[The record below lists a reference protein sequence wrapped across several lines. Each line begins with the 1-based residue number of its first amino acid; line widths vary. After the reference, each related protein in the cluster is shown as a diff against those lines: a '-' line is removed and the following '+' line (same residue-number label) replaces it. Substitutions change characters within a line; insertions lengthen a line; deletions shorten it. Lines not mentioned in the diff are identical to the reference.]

1 MTINKASNWFTVDK
15 TGLAKLQH
23 EKDRFFILKELISNS
38 FDEQINRCSVSLE
51 YSDGEVTIEVRDD
64 SLEGF
69 KRLSDAHTLFAE
81 SYKKGNVLQ
90 RGRFNIGEKLALSL
104 FKEATITSTKG
115 RVIFHKDGTRSQ
127 TSTKRDVGTTF
138 SGIIKMTKR
147 EMDEIIEQCELIIP
161 PENVTFSVNE
171 NLFCRPDVHKVFTQS
186 LPTVDID
193 DEGNL
198 KSAIRKT
205 EIELF
210 KKGITDVNYICEL
223 GIPIVE
229 TDICFTI
236 NVNQK
241 VPMNKDRDNVSPTYL
256 KKLKT
261 YVLNETAYELDENE
275 AKTSWATE
283 AMENK
288 EVSDEAVVKVIGK
301 RFGEDAVVR
310 DPSDPEANKK
320 AVADGVTVIE
330 SGSLPS
336 NAWVHLRRARE
347 NDTSFARPAG
357 SVDAY
362 KSPILHAKVGGNLLP
377 EGAWTLGMEE
387 VAKFA
392 EDAHMTVFGESLVVD
407 MFDGQGF
414 SATYRKG
421 NLTFYYNVLGK
432 GWFDLKNRKEE
443 IVELI
448 IHEFGHYYASDHL
461 SERYYD
467 GLCRIGARLYCR
479 S

>member
-1 MTINKASNWFTVDK
+1 MTIHKASNWFTVDK

-38 FDEQINRCSVSLE
+38 FDEQINRCAVSLE
-51 YSDGEVTIEVRDD
+51 YSDGEVTVEVTDD
-64 SLEGF
+64 SVEGF

-115 RVIFHKDGTRSQ
+115 RIIFHKDGTRSQ

-171 NLFCRPDVHKVFTQS
+171 NLFHRPDVHKVFSES

-210 KKGITDVNYICEL
+210 KKGIADVNYICEL
-223 GIPIVE
+223 GIPVVE

-241 VPMNKDRDNVSPTYL
+241 VPMNKDRDNVSPAYL
-256 KKLKT
+256 KKLRT
-261 YVLNETAYELDENE
+261 YVLNETADELDDDE
-275 AKTSWATE
+275 AKTSWVTE
-283 AMENK
+283 ALEDA
-288 EVSDEAVVKVIGK
+288 EPDAVVKVVGK
-301 RFGEDAVVR
+301 RFGDDAVVF
-310 DPSDPEANKK
+310 DPSDLEANKK
-320 AVADGVTVIE
+320 AIASGVNVITG
-330 SGSLPS
+330 GSLSSKTWDNIRETREKHGWFVPPS
-336 NAWVHLRRARE
+336 GRVQE
-347 NDTSFARPAG
+347 
-357 SVDAY
+357 Y
-362 KSPILHAKVGGNLLP
+362 KSSILHAGVGGDCLP
-377 EGAWTLGMEE
+377 KEAWTLGMRE

-392 EDAHMTVFGESLVVD
+392 EDAHKKIFNEPLVVQ
-407 MFDGQGF
+407 MADGKGA
-414 SATYRKG
+414 SASYSRG
-421 NLTFYYNVLGK
+421 NINFYYVVLGK

-448 IHEFGHYYASDHL
+448 IHEFGHYYSSDHL

-479 S
+479 SS

>member
-275 AKTSWATE
+275 A
-283 AMENK
+283 
-288 EVSDEAVVKVIGK
+288 
-301 RFGEDAVVR
+301 
-310 DPSDPEANKK
+310 
-320 AVADGVTVIE
+320 
-330 SGSLPS
+330 
-336 NAWVHLRRARE
+336 
-347 NDTSFARPAG
+347 
-357 SVDAY
+357 
-362 KSPILHAKVGGNLLP
+362 
-377 EGAWTLGMEE
+377 
-387 VAKFA
+387 
-392 EDAHMTVFGESLVVD
+392 
-407 MFDGQGF
+407 
-414 SATYRKG
+414 
-421 NLTFYYNVLGK
+421 
-432 GWFDLKNRKEE
+432 
-443 IVELI
+443 
-448 IHEFGHYYASDHL
+448 
-461 SERYYD
+461 
-467 GLCRIGARLYCR
+467 
-479 S
+479 